1 MDVNETVYIIRLHLK
16 MELFSDRTKIDP
28 FDRGENSL
36 NKGSLTASVKL
47 PLINFNEPQI
57 ERKKMEKVSNEEY
70 PSWPFLF
77 FFFLL
82 LIAFSE

>member
-1 MDVNETVYIIRLHLK
+1 MDVNETVYITRLPLK

-28 FDRGENSL
+28 FDRRENSL

-70 PSWPFLF
+70 PSWSFLF